1 MEERTEKYMREI
13 EDRMAIEKMQEE
25 KREARRQ
32 NNEKRKEFV
41 GKLRKSVATIG
52 MIGALGIGGPVLAK
66 VNADSKDISEYNIDN
81 NKYVD
86 YIKGSDSKKI
96 EKLEELDE
104 NISRYKELKD
114 KSIISKEE
122 SAERDE
128 LRENLMKEMKSGEL
142 ADFYLNDLFKEKL
155 KKVYNAKDIETHF
168 DHDTGISIK
177 FYDEHFQTTYMDKKD
192 QIKPIVVAM
201 NDIAKLQGYEGK
213 DEFSNYDLADFMNIH
228 ENMKAFANID
238 FIKVQGQP
246 LACAEIQKD
255 KVEDEGR

>member
-81 NKYVD
+81 NRYVD
-86 YIKGSDSKKI
+86 YIKGSDAEKI

-104 NISRYKELKD
+104 NISRYRELKD
-114 KSIISKEE
+114 KYRK
-122 SAERDE
+122 RKNTNTF
-128 LRENLMKEMKSGEL
+128 RK
-142 ADFYLNDLFKEKL
+142 LNEGNEIWRVSRFLL
-155 KKVYNAKDIETHF
+155 K
-168 DHDTGISIK
+168 
-177 FYDEHFQTTYMDKKD
+177 
-192 QIKPIVVAM
+192 
-201 NDIAKLQGYEGK
+201 
-213 DEFSNYDLADFMNIH
+213 
-228 ENMKAFANID
+228 
-238 FIKVQGQP
+238 
-246 LACAEIQKD
+246 
-255 KVEDEGR
+255 

>member
-1 MEERTEKYMREI
+1 
-13 EDRMAIEKMQEE
+13 
-25 KREARRQ
+25 
-32 NNEKRKEFV
+32 
-41 GKLRKSVATIG
+41 
-52 MIGALGIGGPVLAK
+52 
-66 VNADSKDISEYNIDN
+66 
-81 NKYVD
+81 
-86 YIKGSDSKKI
+86 
-96 EKLEELDE
+96 
-104 NISRYKELKD
+104 
-114 KSIISKEE
+114 
-122 SAERDE
+122 
-128 LRENLMKEMKSGEL
+128 MKEMKSGEL